1 MERDKLGRFTF
12 SGEENTHKWYP
23 VVYMPDHPHAR
34 ANGYVYAHI
43 IAMEAVIGRHLA
55 DGEVVHHI
63 DGNKHNNSPDN
74 LMLFRNNREHTK
86 HHWAERSEK
95 YAISTGA
102 KVSIQELADIA
113 GIQYSTAYQRIKRLG
128 WTADEVVAGKRTT
141 TRQKEA
147 KHDS

>member
-12 SGEENTHKWYP
+12 SGGEKTHKGYK

-43 IAMEAVIGRHLA
+43 IAMEAAIGRHLA

-63 DGNKHNNSPDN
+63 DGNKRNNSPDN

-86 HHWAERSEK
+86 HHWIERSKK
-95 YAISTGA
+95 YAISTGDT
-102 KVSIQELADIA
+102 VSIPELADIA
-113 GIQYSTAYQRIKRLG
+113 GISYSTAYQRIKKLG
-128 WTADEVVAGKRTT
+128 WTADEVISGKRSSNTT
-141 TRQKEA
+141 EGG
-147 KHDS
+147 KHT